1 MSDEASR
8 WLDEALWDL
17 DTAKILYREKRYNA
31 AVFYSHQ
38 STEKASKALLYK
50 YYVSSWGRGVRDLL
64 ERFYNISNV
73 NRDEKVVSYARELN
87 IHYIPSRYP
96 NAHPS
101 GTPHEAYDEEIAFN
115 MILKAEKIIDYCKR
129 FIEG

>member
-1 MSDEASR
+1 MADEAFR

-31 AVFYSHQ
+31 AVFYAHQ
-38 STEKASKALLYK
+38 SAEKAAKALLYK
-50 YYVSSWGRGVRDLL
+50 YHESPWGHGVRDLL

-73 NRDEKVVSYARELN
+73 NREEKILSYARELD

-101 GTPHEAYDEEIAFN
+101 GTPHEAYDEEIASN
-115 MILKAEKIIDYCKR
+115 MILKAEKIIDYCRR